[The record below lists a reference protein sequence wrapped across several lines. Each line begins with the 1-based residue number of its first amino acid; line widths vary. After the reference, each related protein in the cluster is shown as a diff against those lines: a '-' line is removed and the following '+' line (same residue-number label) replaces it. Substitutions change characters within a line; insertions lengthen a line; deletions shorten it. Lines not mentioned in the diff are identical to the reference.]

1 MRPGFRLAVT
11 RVVFVR
17 LMSLRKA
24 DGPLAVQVPSPGSD
38 RPHWLGVGAIAA
50 AGFVIGV
57 AWPRLAGVRP
67 GPSVPEANSASSAA
81 SEPPVA
87 SVPSTVSAPV
97 VMTAPARAAA
107 SMTGPVAAAA
117 STPAV
122 RVTVARGAVFAC
134 KTPSGDTLRSS
145 ECGNLPGLD
154 AVVLPRLRKL
164 SDCPEAATTN
174 GKLRLVVRADFAH
187 SSLGV
192 ELARDHGVASAE
204 PLLTCAKG
212 ALASA
217 SLDGIAHENARYSV
231 SYGVTFA
238 ASSPSAPVAVPSV
251 PEANPPPPTAHAP
264 AASEV
269 GDGTA
274 QVEWDV
280 AIVRDMPKTGKVV
293 ARLPRGT
300 PLHVGPAKDGWYPAK
315 YGDGFASDG
324 WVYRGAIGR

>member
-1 MRPGFRLAVT
+1 MT

-17 LMSLRKA
+17 LMSFRKA

-38 RPHWLGVGAIAA
+38 RPHWLGVGVIAA

-67 GPSVPEANSASSAA
+67 GPSVPEAASASSAVN
-81 SEPPVA
+81 EPPVA
-87 SVPSTVSAPV
+87 SAPSTVSAPV
-97 VMTAPARAAA
+97 VMTAPGRTAAA
-107 SMTGPVAAAA
+107 PTGAVAPPA
-117 STPAV
+117 SAQAV

-164 SDCPEAATTN
+164 SECPEAAATN
-174 GKLRLVVRADFAH
+174 GRLRLVVRADFAH

-192 ELARDHGVASAE
+192 ELARDHGVPSAE

-231 SYGVTFA
+231 SYGVTFVPP
-238 ASSPSAPVAVPSV
+238 SPSVPAGAPPSV
-251 PEANPPPPTAHAP
+251 PEANPPPTAHAP
-264 AASEV
+264 AAEV

-315 YGDGFASDG
+315 YGDGFTSDG